1 MAGNVIIAPQLFSCL
16 AKLTAN
22 EKARVIDF
30 ISTFQQNPANPAVS
44 LERVKGAR
52 SPDVW
57 SGRVSGELR
66 AILHKEGDTWAILYS
81 DHHDGAYEWAMRRDI
96 GRHSV
101 TGALQIVESV
111 EMVREVERVIEVPV
125 QPEARPLF
133 QGHDD
138 AYLLSLGVPEQWL
151 PTLRRVRD
159 DDQLLIVCESLTD
172 DVAERLI
179 ALASGDFVTPPPPLP
194 FDRPV
199 IDAPDTRRRFYLV
212 EDSEGLL
219 AALEAPLERWIA
231 FLHPSQRRLVERDF
245 SGPAKVSGSA
255 GTGKTVVAMHR
266 ARYLARNGERVLLT
280 SYVTTLCEN
289 IDRNL
294 QMLCTTTEREA
305 ITVSTVHK
313 QALDVVRSVQPAV
326 RPAADRE
333 VWDIME
339 NLRIRHAP
347 EHTTR
352 FLRAEWDH
360 VVRMQ
365 GIGSWDEYRSARR
378 SGRGR
383 GLGVR
388 ERRRLWTVFGGTLE
402 ALESRRLFDWS
413 GLCRLACALLEE
425 GVATSPYTAV
435 IVDEVQDLR
444 PPEILFLKA
453 LCSESP
459 GNLMLCG
466 DTGQRIYPGGFSLS
480 ALGVEVRGRATVLRV
495 NYRTTEQIR
504 KVADRMVG
512 DVSDDMEGGEE
523 RRAGARSL
531 LRGPEPRLVGN
542 DSHDDELA
550 AAVQTVQ
557 SWLSTGVGADE
568 MGAFART
575 GSRVDELGAALVA
588 AGISWRRLSGT
599 GTPGSEE
606 VQVGTMHRAKGL
618 EFKAVLVF
626 GCSDNE
632 LPNRA
637 AIRGVDDPHDRDAAE
652 ARERRLLY
660 VAMTRARDELTV
672 SWTATPSRFLAPL
685 LESTKVSS

>member
-294 QMLCTTTEREA
+294 QMLCTATERET

-313 QALDVVRSVQPAV
+313 QALEVVRTVHPDV
-326 RPAADRE
+326 RPAPERE
-333 VWDIME
+333 VWEIME
-339 NLRIRHAP
+339 ALHIRHAP

-352 FLRAEWDH
+352 FLRAEWDQ

-388 ERRRLWTVFGGTLE
+388 ERRRLWQ
-402 ALESRRLFDWS
+402 
-413 GLCRLACALLEE
+413 
-425 GVATSPYTAV
+425 GVW
-435 IVDEVQDLR
+435 R
-444 PPEILFLKA
+444 
-453 LCSESP
+453 
-459 GNLMLCG
+459 
-466 DTGQRIYPGGFSLS
+466 YPGGTPESASL
-480 ALGVEVRGRATVLRV
+480 
-495 NYRTTEQIR
+495 
-504 KVADRMVG
+504 
-512 DVSDDMEGGEE
+512 
-523 RRAGARSL
+523 
-531 LRGPEPRLVGN
+531 RLVGSLPTCVCAPGGRGC
-542 DSHDDELA
+542 DQPIHC
-550 AAVQTVQ
+550 
-557 SWLSTGVGADE
+557 GH
-568 MGAFART
+568 
-575 GSRVDELGAALVA
+575 
-588 AGISWRRLSGT
+588 RRRS
-599 GTPGSEE
+599 PGSQTARNPVPEGA
-606 VQVGTMHRAKGL
+606 VSRA
-618 EFKAVLVF
+618 
-626 GCSDNE
+626 
-632 LPNRA
+632 
-637 AIRGVDDPHDRDAAE
+637 
-652 ARERRLLY
+652 
-660 VAMTRARDELTV
+660 
-672 SWTATPSRFLAPL
+672 SRQSHALR
-685 LESTKVSS
+685 